1 MNTLQRIIFNIFH
14 PEFIELEPGG
24 FWSQRYPPTKSLKR
38 AAELFNSINGKVIV
52 EIGSGI
58 HGELSGNS
66 TIVWTRETKA
76 ERIIAIDLE
85 QKRLDEV
92 TEATKGYTNVETI
105 LTDGIQYVKDFDG
118 KIDLLYLDFWI
129 DDAAD
134 ALPGTARS
142 ESYLQAYRNA
152 KDKMNTSSMILIDD
166 TDHTLPYKHSLLIPE
181 ARKDG
186 FTVLW
191 VGRQTLLKR

>member
-1 MNTLQRIIFNIFH
+1 MNVLQRLMFNIFH
-14 PEFIELEPGG
+14 PEFIELTKEG
-24 FWSQRYPPTKSLKR
+24 FWSMRYPPTKSLGR
-38 AAELFNSINGKVIV
+38 AAELFNRINGKVIV

-66 TIVWTRETKA
+66 TIVWTRKTNA
-76 ERIIAIDLE
+76 SRIIAIDLD

-92 TEATKGYTNVETI
+92 TEATKGYTNVETL
-105 LTDGIQYVKDFDG
+105 LTDGIEFVKDFDG

-134 ALPGTARS
+134 ALPGTARADA
-142 ESYLQAYRNA
+142 YLQAYRNA
-152 KDKMNTSSMILIDD
+152 KDKMSDSSMILIDD
-166 TDHTLPYKHSLLIPE
+166 TDHTIPYKHSLLIPE

-186 FTVLW
+186 YTVLW
-191 VGRQTLLKR
+191 IGRQTLLKR